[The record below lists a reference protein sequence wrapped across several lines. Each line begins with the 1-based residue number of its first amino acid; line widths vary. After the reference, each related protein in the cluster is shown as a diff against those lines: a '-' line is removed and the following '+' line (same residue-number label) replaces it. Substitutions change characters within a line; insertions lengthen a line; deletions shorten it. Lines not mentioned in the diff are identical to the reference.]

1 MYLSKFTDYSFRIL
15 MYLGN
20 NPDKLSTVD
29 ELSSILGLSTH
40 HVKKIVYKLST
51 NNYILSLKG
60 RNGGIKLGMD
70 PKDINLGKLLEIT
83 EDNLD
88 ILECFSIENNTCS
101 LNNCCK
107 LKPIIND
114 ALESFKLEL
123 SKYTLDDILYKDEL
137 PFGYPSFLISN
148 LLT

>member
-70 PKDINLGKLLEIT
+70 PKDTNLGKLLEIT

-123 SKYTLDDILYKDEL
+123 SKYTLDDIL
-137 PFGYPSFLISN
+137 
-148 LLT
+148 

>member
-29 ELSSILGLSTH
+29 ELASILGLSTH
-40 HVKKIVYKLST
+40 HVKKIVYKLSK

-70 PKDINLGKLLEIT
+70 PKDINLGNLLEIT

-123 SKYTLDDILYKDEL
+123 SKYTLDDIL
-137 PFGYPSFLISN
+137 
-148 LLT
+148 

>member
-29 ELSSILGLSTH
+29 ELASILGLSTH
-40 HVKKIVYKLST
+40 HVKKIVYKLSK

-123 SKYTLDDILYKDEL
+123 SKYTLADIL
-137 PFGYPSFLISN
+137 
-148 LLT
+148 

>member
-40 HVKKIVYKLST
+40 YVKKIVYKLST

-123 SKYTLDDILYKDEL
+123 SKYTLDDIL
-137 PFGYPSFLISN
+137 
-148 LLT
+148 

>member
-29 ELSSILGLSTH
+29 ELSSILDLSTH
-40 HVKKIVYKLST
+40 HVKKIVYKLSK
-51 NNYILSLKG
+51 NNYISSLKG

-123 SKYTLDDILYKDEL
+123 SKYTLDDIL
-137 PFGYPSFLISN
+137 
-148 LLT
+148 

>member
-29 ELSSILGLSTH
+29 ELSSILDLSTH
-40 HVKKIVYKLST
+40 HVKKIVYKLSK
-51 NNYILSLKG
+51 NNYISSLKG

-114 ALESFKLEL
+114 ALESFKLKFSE
-123 SKYTLDDILYKDEL
+123 YTLADIL
-137 PFGYPSFLISN
+137 
-148 LLT
+148 

>member
-1 MYLSKFTDYSFRIL
+1 MYLSKFTNYSFRIL

-123 SKYTLDDILYKDEL
+123 SKYTLDDIL
-137 PFGYPSFLISN
+137 
-148 LLT
+148 

>member
-29 ELSSILGLSTH
+29 ELSSILDLSTH

-123 SKYTLDDILYKDEL
+123 SKYTLDDIL
-137 PFGYPSFLISN
+137 
-148 LLT
+148 

>member
-40 HVKKIVYKLST
+40 HVKKIVYKLSK
-51 NNYILSLKG
+51 NNYISSLKG

-123 SKYTLDDILYKDEL
+123 SKYTLADIL
-137 PFGYPSFLISN
+137 
-148 LLT
+148 

>member
-29 ELSSILGLSTH
+29 ELSSILDLSTH
-40 HVKKIVYKLST
+40 HVKKIVYKLSK

-123 SKYTLDDILYKDEL
+123 SKYTLADIL
-137 PFGYPSFLISN
+137 
-148 LLT
+148 

>member
-88 ILECFSIENNTCS
+88 ILECFSIENNACS

-123 SKYTLDDILYKDEL
+123 SKYTLDDIL
-137 PFGYPSFLISN
+137 
-148 LLT
+148 

>member
-29 ELSSILGLSTH
+29 ELSSILGFSTN

-114 ALESFKLEL
+114 ALESFKLKFSE
-123 SKYTLDDILYKDEL
+123 YTLAYIL
-137 PFGYPSFLISN
+137 
-148 LLT
+148 

>member
-1 MYLSKFTDYSFRIL
+1 MYLSQFTDYSFRIL

-123 SKYTLDDILYKDEL
+123 SKYTLDDIL
-137 PFGYPSFLISN
+137 
-148 LLT
+148 

>member
-1 MYLSKFTDYSFRIL
+1 MYLSKFTDYSFRIV

-123 SKYTLDDILYKDEL
+123 SKYTLDDIL
-137 PFGYPSFLISN
+137 
-148 LLT
+148 

>member
-29 ELSSILGLSTH
+29 ELASILGLSTH
-40 HVKKIVYKLST
+40 HVKKIVYKLSK
-51 NNYILSLKG
+51 NNYISSLKG

-123 SKYTLDDILYKDEL
+123 SKYTLDDIL
-137 PFGYPSFLISN
+137 
-148 LLT
+148 

>member
-70 PKDINLGKLLEIT
+70 PKDINLDKLLEIT

-123 SKYTLDDILYKDEL
+123 SKYTLDDIL
-137 PFGYPSFLISN
+137 
-148 LLT
+148 

>member
-40 HVKKIVYKLST
+40 HVKKIVYKLSK

-114 ALESFKLEL
+114 ALESFKLKFSE
-123 SKYTLDDILYKDEL
+123 YTLADIL
-137 PFGYPSFLISN
+137 
-148 LLT
+148 

>member
-40 HVKKIVYKLST
+40 HVKKIVYKLSK
-51 NNYILSLKG
+51 NNYISSLKG

-114 ALESFKLEL
+114 ALESFKLKFSE
-123 SKYTLDDILYKDEL
+123 YTLADIL
-137 PFGYPSFLISN
+137 
-148 LLT
+148 

>member
-70 PKDINLGKLLEIT
+70 PKDINLGKLFEIT

-123 SKYTLDDILYKDEL
+123 SKYTLDDIL
-137 PFGYPSFLISN
+137 
-148 LLT
+148 

>member
-15 MYLGN
+15 MYVGN

-29 ELSSILGLSTH
+29 EVSSILDVSTH
-40 HVKKIVYKLST
+40 HVKKIVYKLSK
-51 NNYILSLKG
+51 NNYISSLKG

-123 SKYTLDDILYKDEL
+123 SKYTLADIL
-137 PFGYPSFLISN
+137 
-148 LLT
+148 

>member
-40 HVKKIVYKLST
+40 HVKKIVYKLSK
-51 NNYILSLKG
+51 NNYISSLKG

-123 SKYTLDDILYKDEL
+123 SKYTLDDIL
-137 PFGYPSFLISN
+137 
-148 LLT
+148 

>member
-29 ELSSILGLSTH
+29 ELASILGLSTH
-40 HVKKIVYKLST
+40 HVKKIVYKLSK
-51 NNYILSLKG
+51 NNYISSLKG

-70 PKDINLGKLLEIT
+70 PKDINLGNLLEIT

-123 SKYTLDDILYKDEL
+123 SKYTLDDIL
-137 PFGYPSFLISN
+137 
-148 LLT
+148 

>member
-40 HVKKIVYKLST
+40 HFKKIVYKLST

-123 SKYTLDDILYKDEL
+123 SKYTLDDIL
-137 PFGYPSFLISN
+137 
-148 LLT
+148 

>member
-40 HVKKIVYKLST
+40 HVKKIVYKLYT

-123 SKYTLDDILYKDEL
+123 SKYTLDDIL
-137 PFGYPSFLISN
+137 
-148 LLT
+148 

>member
-83 EDNLD
+83 DDNLD

-123 SKYTLDDILYKDEL
+123 SKYTLDDIL
-137 PFGYPSFLISN
+137 
-148 LLT
+148 

>member
-40 HVKKIVYKLST
+40 HVKKIVYKLSK

-114 ALESFKLEL
+114 ALESFKLKFSE
-123 SKYTLDDILYKDEL
+123 YTLAYIL
-137 PFGYPSFLISN
+137 
-148 LLT
+148 

>member
-29 ELSSILGLSTH
+29 ELSSILDLSTH
-40 HVKKIVYKLST
+40 HVKKIVYKLSK

-123 SKYTLDDILYKDEL
+123 SKYTLDDIL
-137 PFGYPSFLISN
+137 
-148 LLT
+148 